1 MGEDDNSNVCAIIT
15 RLVWTAWTSM
25 STVPKK
31 AIKLNHSLTIWWRR
45 SRTPLTSDVLITTV
59 SVKRYQ
65 RAPVYDLHC
74 GAAVNCCIS
83 EDHLFHCRDVW
94 PLGGATGGG
103 DITSSGDGWPLP
115 CPFRCLPT
123 SSSCRLWSRPVTI
136 WKSRLTVL
144 FDWALISV
152 KSIRLTAYVLTLI
165 TKFAWISSSSIH
177 LLLVIRLVTN
187 HVLTVCFCIPLNFEN
202 SHLR

>member
-1 MGEDDNSNVCAIIT
+1 MDCMDLDVDC
-15 RLVWTAWTSM
+15 
-25 STVPKK
+25 PKK

-59 SVKRYQ
+59 SVKRYR

-74 GAAVNCCIS
+74 GAAVDCCIS
-83 EDHLFHCRDVW
+83 EDHLFHCWDVW
-94 PLGGATGGG
+94 PLGGATGAG

-165 TKFAWISSSSIH
+165 TKFAWITLSSSRRVSTCYWLSG
-177 LLLVIRLVTN
+177 LLLITYWQCVSAYHWISRTLTWDSHYSLLV
-187 HVLTVCFCIPLNFEN
+187 
-202 SHLR
+202 S